1 MKLSCSFDVLRAPK
15 NPDLMAIFLHAN
27 RSGRV
32 YDLFRFSPSSPGKDS
47 KNMGSTKQS
56 ILGNL
61 YLIKIY
67 FLMFKLAFLNGV
79 SLRWVKVFH

>member
-1 MKLSCSFDVLRAPK
+1 
-15 NPDLMAIFLHAN
+15 
-27 RSGRV
+27 
-32 YDLFRFSPSSPGKDS
+32 
-47 KNMGSTKQS
+47 MGSTKQS